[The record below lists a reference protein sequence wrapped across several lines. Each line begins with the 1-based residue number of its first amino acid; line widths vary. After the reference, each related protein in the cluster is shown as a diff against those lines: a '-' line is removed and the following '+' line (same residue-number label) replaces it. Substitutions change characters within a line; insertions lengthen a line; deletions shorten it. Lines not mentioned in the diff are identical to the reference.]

1 MQEHFRSCSVKVH
14 PKFGNAGTF
23 SFCSLSTIHRLGNFS
38 DYVWNHGRAHNGKAW
53 FRREGMECGED
64 VGGDQGLAVAC
75 GVAVRGGRGTKTDD
89 ETRVPVVVDDEQPKG
104 GLGVLGKF
112 RPRCRC
118 LGSREKTEIRKQ

>member
-1 MQEHFRSCSVKVH
+1 MMYILQQAWYPCLKC
-14 PKFGNAGTF
+14 TF
-23 SFCSLSTIHRLGNFS
+23 CTSHAS
-38 DYVWNHGRAHNGKAW
+38 
-53 FRREGMECGED
+53 
-64 VGGDQGLAVAC
+64 AVAC

-118 LGSREKTEIRKQ
+118 LGREKTEIRKQ